1 MNGRFDWDEF
11 LFGFLL
17 GSPVGIFLGMP
28 PLTGTLEGTAGD
40 IAFTNIF
47 ASDLNASLCEFP
59 GATIG
64 IAGSGFYSV

>member
-1 MNGRFDWDEF
+1 
-11 LFGFLL
+11 
-17 GSPVGIFLGMP
+17 MP

-64 IAGSGFYSV
+64 IAGSGFYSVWI